1 MKLIKSTQHN
11 ICHSER
17 NLTVS
22 GSTKSISTLRL
33 LRKSKGFD
41 GVNDKYSVLFKVF
54 LSFFVFISS
63 FGFGQTLSSNLDKTT
78 LALGEVA
85 VFKIQ
90 ILDLEGKDVQ
100 IAARNELLPFHFEM
114 VNDSIAKQ
122 KDIYLR
128 SVKFAIFEEGKF
140 KIPEIEVKVGG
151 KIMKTI
157 PYEVEVINTAKKGD
171 QINDIMKN
179 KEVELD
185 IKDYWDLYKFYVLL
199 ALIIIAIIVLIIGI
213 IKWGRKRKSSPIVTT
228 NQTLKDLD
236 KLRKKNYIENENFRA
251 FYVELID
258 ITRTFITKQYQI
270 PADVLLTDD
279 LIDYMKNTNAISQEN
294 EKLVED
300 IFLRG
305 DLVKFAKTIPTK
317 DLMSKDFEAI
327 REFVKRSAKDV
338 EAEHLRSASVAELSA
353 EEQAKIRKF

>member
-1 MKLIKSTQHN
+1 M
-11 ICHSER
+11 
-17 NLTVS
+17 
-22 GSTKSISTLRL
+22 
-33 LRKSKGFD
+33 
-41 GVNDKYSVLFKVF
+41 
-54 LSFFVFISS
+54 
-63 FGFGQTLSSNLDKTT
+63 
-78 LALGEVA
+78 ALGEVA

-90 ILDLEGKDVQ
+90 ILDLDGKDVQ
-100 IAARNELLPFHFEM
+100 IAPRNELLPFHFEM

-128 SVKFAIFEEGKF
+128 SVKFAIFQEGKF
-140 KIPEIEVKVGG
+140 TIPEIQVKVGD
-151 KIMKTI
+151 KILKTI
-157 PYEVEVINTAKKGD
+157 PYEVDVINTAKKGD

-179 KEVELD
+179 KEVELNVQ
-185 IKDYWDLYKFYVLL
+185 DYWDLYKFYVLM
-199 ALIIIAIIVLIIGI
+199 ALMIIAIIVLIIGI
-213 IKWGRKRKSSPIVTT
+213 VKYGRQRKSSPIVTT
-228 NQTLKDLD
+228 NQTLKDLE

-294 EKLVED
+294 EKIVED

-317 DLMSKDFEAI
+317 ELMAKDFTEI
-327 REFVKRSAKDV
+327 RDFVKRSTKDV
-338 EAEHLRSASVAELSA
+338 EAENLRNVSVAELSDA
-353 EEQAKIRKF
+353 DKSKIRKL

>member
-1 MKLIKSTQHN
+1 MSN
-11 ICHSER
+11 R
-17 NLTVS
+17 
-22 GSTKSISTLRL
+22 
-33 LRKSKGFD
+33 F
-41 GVNDKYSVLFKVF
+41 FKIF
-54 LSFFVFISS
+54 FSFFIFFFSL
-63 FGFGQTLSSNLDKTT
+63 GFSQTLSSNLDKTT

-90 ILDLEGKDVQ
+90 ILELDGKDVQ
-100 IAARNELLPFHFEM
+100 IAPRNELLPFHFEM
-114 VNDSIAKQ
+114 VSDSIAKE

-128 SVKFAIFEEGKF
+128 SVKFAVFEEGKF
-140 KIPEIEVKVGG
+140 TIPEIQVKVGD
-151 KIMKTI
+151 KILKTI

-179 KEVELD
+179 KEVELNVQ
-185 IKDYWDLYKFYVLL
+185 DYWDLYKFYVLV
-199 ALIIIAIIVLIIGI
+199 ALMIIAIIVLIIGI
-213 IKWGRKRKSSPIVTT
+213 IKYGRKRKSSPVVTT
-228 NQTLKDLD
+228 NQTLKDLE
-236 KLRKKNYIENENFRA
+236 KLRKKNYIENGNFRA

-294 EKLVED
+294 EKILED

-317 DLMSKDFEAI
+317 ELMAKDFTAI
-327 REFVKRSAKDV
+327 RDFVKRSTKDI
-338 EAEHLRSASVAELSA
+338 EAENLRNASQAELSD
-353 EEQAKIRKF
+353 EDQLKIRKLK

>member
-1 MKLIKSTQHN
+1 M
-11 ICHSER
+11 
-17 NLTVS
+17 
-22 GSTKSISTLRL
+22 
-33 LRKSKGFD
+33 
-41 GVNDKYSVLFKVF
+41 
-54 LSFFVFISS
+54 SS
-63 FGFGQTLSSNLDKTT
+63 SLDKTT

-100 IAARNELLPFHFEM
+100 IAPRNELLPFHFEM

-128 SVKFAIFEEGKF
+128 SVKFAVFEEGKF
-140 KIPEIEVKVGG
+140 KIPEIEVRVGG

-179 KEVELD
+179 KEVELNVQ
-185 IKDYWDLYKFYVLL
+185 DYWDLYKFYVLL

-213 IKWGRKRKSSPIVTT
+213 VKYGRKRKESPAVTT
-228 NQTLKDLD
+228 NQTLKDLER
-236 KLRKKNYIENENFRA
+236 LRKKNYIESENFRS
-251 FYVELID
+251 FYIELID
-258 ITRTFITKQYQI
+258 ITRTFIVKQYQI

-279 LIDYMKNTNAISQEN
+279 LIDFMKNNNAISQEN
-294 EKLVED
+294 EKVVED
-300 IFLRG
+300 IFLRA

-317 DLMSKDFEAI
+317 ELMSKDFTAI
-327 REFVKRSAKDV
+327 RDFVKRSTKDV
-338 EAEHLRSASVAELSA
+338 EAENLRNASSPELSI
-353 EEQAKIRKF
+353 EEQSKIRKVK

>member
-1 MKLIKSTQHN
+1 MKILKKTFLLI
-11 ICHSER
+11 
-17 NLTVS
+17 
-22 GSTKSISTLRL
+22 
-33 LRKSKGFD
+33 F
-41 GVNDKYSVLFKVF
+41 
-54 LSFFVFISS
+54 SFFCAIFFS
-63 FGFGQTLSSNLDKTT
+63 QTLSSNLDKST

-100 IAARNELLPFHFEM
+100 IAPRNELLPFHFEM

-128 SVKFAIFEEGKF
+128 SVKFAIFQEGKF

-213 IKWGRKRKSSPIVTT
+213 VKWGRKRKSSPIVTT
-228 NQTLKDLD
+228 NQTLKDLE
-236 KLRKKNYIENENFRA
+236 KLKKKNYIENENFRA

-258 ITRTFITKQYQI
+258 ITRAFITKQYQI

-279 LIDYMKNTNAISQEN
+279 LIDYMKSTNAISQEN

-317 DLMSKDFEAI
+317 DLMSKDFESI

-338 EAEHLRSASVAELSA
+338 EAENLRNVSIPELSDSDKS
-353 EEQAKIRKF
+353 KIRKLK

>member
-1 MKLIKSTQHN
+1 MPY
-11 ICHSER
+11 R
-17 NLTVS
+17 
-22 GSTKSISTLRL
+22 
-33 LRKSKGFD
+33 
-41 GVNDKYSVLFKVF
+41 LFKIF
-54 LSFFVFISS
+54 FSFFIFFFSL
-63 FGFGQTLSSNLDKTT
+63 GFSQTLSSNLDKTT

-90 ILDLEGKDVQ
+90 ILDLGGKDVQ
-100 IAARNELLPFHFEM
+100 IAPKNELLPFHFEM

-128 SVKFAIFEEGKF
+128 SVKFAIFQEGKF

-151 KIMKTI
+151 KVFKTI

-179 KEVELD
+179 KEVELNV
-185 IKDYWDLYKFYVLL
+185 KDYWDLYKFYVLL
-199 ALIIIAIIVLIIGI
+199 ALLIIAIIVLIICI
-213 IKWGRKRKSSPIVTT
+213 IKWGRKRKTSPVITT
-228 NQTLKDLD
+228 NQTLKDLE
-236 KLRKKNYIENENFRA
+236 KLRKKNYIENDNFRA

-258 ITRTFITKQYQI
+258 ITRKFITQQYRI

-294 EKLVED
+294 ERIVED

-305 DLVKFAKTIPTK
+305 DLVKFAKTIPTRE
-317 DLMSKDFEAI
+317 LMGKDFEDI
-327 REFVKRSAKDV
+327 RAFVKRSTKDV
-338 EAEHLRSASVAELSA
+338 EVENLRSMNAA
-353 EEQAKIRKF
+353 EEGNLRKM